1 MATWQYTKG
10 LHDIG
15 KGIYAYLQ
23 PDGSWGWSNAGLI
36 VDGDQSLLVDTLFDL
51 RLTEAMLSE
60 MRRATA
66 AAESINT
73 LINTHA
79 NGDHC
84 WGNQLVEGAE
94 VITSRSSAEEM
105 AEVPA
110 AMLAQAM
117 QMAPNM
123 GTLGAY
129 ILRIFGD
136 FDFAGIAPVAPTR
149 TFEGELTLQVGDKE
163 VQLIEV
169 GPAHTRGDLLVHL
182 PRERVVFTGDIL
194 FINGHPIVWAGPVR
208 NWINACDRIME
219 MDVDVIVPGHGPITD
234 KQGVAQVKGYLAYIS
249 AEARR
254 HFDAGL
260 SAMEERH
267 APYLSMP
274 MRPGA
279 MPSALW
285 STLTHFIEN
294 SATTTHRWI
303 LWGCSARWRCW
314 LRRKPSQKGVFGY
327 PPNMLCTT

>member
-15 KGIYAYLQ
+15 NGIYAYLQ

-36 VDGDQSLLVDTLFDL
+36 VDGDQALLVDTLFDL
-51 RLTEAMLSE
+51 KLTEAMLSE

-66 AAESINT
+66 AAELIKT

-117 QMAPNM
+117 QMAPDM
-123 GTLGAY
+123 GALGAY
-129 ILRIFGD
+129 LLRIFGD
-136 FDFAGIAPVAPTR
+136 FDFDGIGLVAPTR
-149 TFEGELTLQVGDKE
+149 TFDGELTLHVGDKQ
-163 VQLIEV
+163 VQLTEV
-169 GPAHTRGDLLVHL
+169 GPAHTQGDILVHL
-182 PRERVVFTGDIL
+182 PQDRVVFTGDIL
-194 FINGHPIVWAGPVR
+194 FINGHPIVWAGPVS
-208 NWINACDRIME
+208 NWIKACDRIME

-234 KQGVAQVKGYLAYIS
+234 KQGVAQVKDYLAYIS

-260 SAMEERH
+260 SAMEAARAISLDAYASWTDAER
-267 APYLSMP
+267 MVVNVD
-274 MRPGA
+274 
-279 MPSALW
+279 
-285 STLTHFIEN
+285 TLYREFSNDN
-294 SATTTHRWI
+294 SPVDFMG
-303 LWGCSARWRCW
+303 L
-314 LRRKPSQKGVFGY
+314 FGQ
-327 PPNMLCTT
+327 MAKLAQG

>member
-15 KGIYAYLQ
+15 NGVYAYLQ

-51 RLTEAMLSE
+51 KLTEVMLSE

-123 GTLGAY
+123 GALGAY
-129 ILRIFGD
+129 ILRIFGNFD
-136 FDFAGIAPVAPTR
+136 FDGIDPVAPTR
-149 TFEGELTLQVGDKE
+149 TFDGELTLQVGDKE
-163 VQLIEV
+163 VRLIEV

-182 PRERVVFTGDIL
+182 PQERVVFTGDIL
-194 FINGHPIVWAGPVR
+194 FINGHPIVWAGPVS
-208 NWINACDRIME
+208 NWIKACDRIME
-219 MDVDVIVPGHGPITD
+219 MDADVIVPGHGPITD
-234 KQGVAQVKGYLAYIS
+234 KQGVAQVKGYLTYIS

-254 HFDAGL
+254 HFDTGL
-260 SAMEERH
+260 SAMEAARAMSLDAYASWTDAERMVVNVNTLYREFRNDH
-267 APYLSMP
+267 SPVDVMGLFGQM
-274 MRPGA
+274 A
-279 MPSALW
+279 MLAQ
-285 STLTHFIEN
+285 
-294 SATTTHRWI
+294 A
-303 LWGCSARWRCW
+303 
-314 LRRKPSQKGVFGY
+314 
-327 PPNMLCTT
+327 

>member
-1 MATWQYTKG
+1 MAAWQYTKG

-15 KGIYAYLQ
+15 NGIYAYLQ

-36 VDGDQSLLVDTLFDL
+36 VDSDQSMLVDTLFDL
-51 RLTEAMLSE
+51 KHTEAMLRD

-66 AAESINT
+66 AAEHIKT

-94 VITSRSSAEEM
+94 VITSRASAAEM

-117 QMAPNM
+117 HMAPNM
-123 GTLGAY
+123 GAMGEY

-136 FDFAGIAPVAPTR
+136 FDFDGIVPVAPTR
-149 TFEGELTLQVGDKE
+149 TFDGELTLQVGNKD
-163 VQLIEV
+163 VRLIEV
-169 GPAHTRGDLLVHL
+169 GPAHTRGDILVHL
-182 PRERVVFTGDIL
+182 PQDRVVFTGDIL
-194 FINGHPIVWAGPVR
+194 FINGHPIVWAGPVS
-208 NWINACDRIME
+208 NWIKACDRITE

-234 KQGVAQVKGYLAYIS
+234 KQGVAQVKGYLAYMS

-260 SAMEERH
+260 SAMEAARTISLDAYASWSDAERIVVNVH
-267 APYLSMP
+267 TLYREFSNDRSPVDFMGLFGQM
-274 MRPGA
+274 A
-279 MPSALW
+279 MMA
-285 STLTHFIEN
+285 
-294 SATTTHRWI
+294 
-303 LWGCSARWRCW
+303 
-314 LRRKPSQKGVFGY
+314 QV
-327 PPNMLCTT
+327 

>member
-1 MATWQYTKG
+1 MAAWQYTKG

-15 KGIYAYLQ
+15 NGVYAYLQ

-51 RLTEAMLSE
+51 KLTGVMLRD
-60 MRRATA
+60 MRRAVP
-66 AAESINT
+66 AAEQIQT
-73 LINTHA
+73 LVNTHA

-94 VITSRSSAEEM
+94 VVASRASAAEM

-123 GTLGAY
+123 GELGAY
-129 ILRIFGD
+129 LLRIFGD
-136 FDFAGIAPVAPTR
+136 FDFAGIGPVAPTR
-149 TFEGELTLQVGDKE
+149 TFDGELTLQVGDKT

-169 GPAHTRGDLLVHL
+169 GPAHTRGDILAHL
-182 PRERVVFTGDIL
+182 PQERVVFTGDIL

-208 NWINACDRIME
+208 NWINACERIMA

-234 KQGVAQVKGYLAYIS
+234 KQGVAQVRDYLAYIR

-260 SAMEERH
+260 DALEAARAISLDAYASWTDAERIVVNVNTLYREFRNDTSPVDFMGLFGQMAML
-267 APYLSMP
+267 AQ
-274 MRPGA
+274 A
-279 MPSALW
+279 
-285 STLTHFIEN
+285 
-294 SATTTHRWI
+294 
-303 LWGCSARWRCW
+303 
-314 LRRKPSQKGVFGY
+314 
-327 PPNMLCTT
+327 

>member
-1 MATWQYTKG
+1 MATWQYIKG

-15 KGIYAYLQ
+15 NGVYAYLQ

-51 RLTEAMLSE
+51 KLTDVMLRD
-60 MRRATA
+60 MRRAVP
-66 AAESINT
+66 AAEHIQT
-73 LINTHA
+73 LVNTHA

-94 VITSRSSAEEM
+94 VVASRASAAEM

-123 GTLGAY
+123 GELGAY
-129 ILRIFGD
+129 LLRIFGD
-136 FDFAGIAPVAPTR
+136 FDFAGIGPVAPTR
-149 TFEGELTLQVGDKE
+149 TFDGELTLQVGDKT

-169 GPAHTRGDLLVHL
+169 GPAHTRGDILAHL
-182 PRERVVFTGDIL
+182 PQERVVFTGDIL

-208 NWINACDRIME
+208 NWINACERIMA

-234 KQGVAQVKGYLAYIS
+234 KQGVAQVRDYLAYIS

-260 SAMEERH
+260 DAMEAARAISLDAYASWTDAERIVVNVNTLYREFRNDTS
-267 APYLSMP
+267 PVDFMGLFGQM
-274 MRPGA
+274 A
-279 MPSALW
+279 MLAQ
-285 STLTHFIEN
+285 
-294 SATTTHRWI
+294 A
-303 LWGCSARWRCW
+303 
-314 LRRKPSQKGVFGY
+314 
-327 PPNMLCTT
+327 

>member
-10 LHDIG
+10 LHDIDN
-15 KGIYAYLQ
+15 GIYAYLQ

-36 VDGDQSLLVDTLFDL
+36 VDGDQALLVDTLFDL
-51 RLTEAMLSE
+51 KLTEAMLSE

-66 AAESINT
+66 AAELINT

-117 QMAPNM
+117 QMAPDM
-123 GTLGAY
+123 GALGAY
-129 ILRIFGD
+129 LLRIFGD
-136 FDFAGIAPVAPTR
+136 FDFDGIGLVAPTR
-149 TFEGELTLQVGDKE
+149 TFDGELTLHVGDKQ
-163 VQLIEV
+163 VQLTEV
-169 GPAHTRGDLLVHL
+169 GPAHTRGDILVHL
-182 PRERVVFTGDIL
+182 PQDRVVFTGDIL
-194 FINGHPIVWAGPVR
+194 FINGHPIVWAGPVS
-208 NWINACDRIME
+208 NWIKACDRIME

-234 KQGVAQVKGYLAYIS
+234 KQGVAQVKDYLAYIS

-260 SAMEERH
+260 SAMEAARAISLDAYASWTDAERMVVNVDTLYREFSNDNS
-267 APYLSMP
+267 PVDFMGLFGQM
-274 MRPGA
+274 A
-279 MPSALW
+279 MLAQ
-285 STLTHFIEN
+285 
-294 SATTTHRWI
+294 
-303 LWGCSARWRCW
+303 G
-314 LRRKPSQKGVFGY
+314 
-327 PPNMLCTT
+327 

>member
-15 KGIYAYLQ
+15 NGIYAYLQ

-36 VDGDQSLLVDTLFDL
+36 VDGDQALLVDTLFDL
-51 RLTEAMLSE
+51 KLTEAMLSE

-66 AAESINT
+66 AAELINT

-117 QMAPNM
+117 QMAPDM
-123 GTLGAY
+123 GALGAY
-129 ILRIFGD
+129 LLRIFGD
-136 FDFAGIAPVAPTR
+136 FDFDGIGLVAPTH
-149 TFEGELTLQVGDKE
+149 TFDGELTLHVGDKQ
-163 VQLIEV
+163 VQLTEV
-169 GPAHTRGDLLVHL
+169 GPAHTRGDILVHL
-182 PRERVVFTGDIL
+182 PQDSVVFTGDIL
-194 FINGHPIVWAGPVR
+194 FINGHPIVWAGPVS
-208 NWINACDRIME
+208 NWIKACDRIME

-234 KQGVAQVKGYLAYIS
+234 KQGVAQVKDYLAYIS

-254 HFDAGL
+254 HFDTGL
-260 SAMEERH
+260 SAMEAARTISLDAYASWTDAERMVVNVNTL
-267 APYLSMP
+267 YRELSNDNSPVDFMGLFGQ
-274 MRPGA
+274 MA
-279 MPSALW
+279 MLAQ
-285 STLTHFIEN
+285 
-294 SATTTHRWI
+294 
-303 LWGCSARWRCW
+303 G
-314 LRRKPSQKGVFGY
+314 
-327 PPNMLCTT
+327 